1 MVKVLQPFLS
11 TTIKS
16 KDLFGQMKDMAA
28 ATIGF
33 TQLGHKYQI

>member
-1 MVKVLQPFLS
+1 MK
-11 TTIKS
+11 IKS

-33 TQLGHKYQI
+33 AQLGISTKFEHCITNKHWY